1 MAVLALFVVAILA
14 FFSARIQRAARRL
27 FDAHRVA
34 IWAVPLLLTTAFCS
48 VAAYRGAFSIQLLA
62 LVLLYTCAPT
72 ACVYFERARS
82 AKPTWT
88 DFMAI
93 LLLWLPLEFAA
104 GAQLIPKAV
113 QGYLH
118 SVAYGIAILLGL
130 VLFLCFRAF
139 DGMKYN
145 LPRGPRDLWIALL
158 GFALTAPV
166 LIALGVWIVFM
177 PAFHWSRVPAE
188 RMALAF
194 PVVLLGTALPE
205 EILFRS
211 LIQNL
216 LMQRLGRSVWT
227 LALSSVVF
235 GAAHLDNGPLPAPNW
250 RYFILATIAGFGYGK
265 VFERS
270 STIFSSI
277 LFHTLVD
284 WIKHYY
290 F

>member
-1 MAVLALFVVAILA
+1 MAVLAVFVVAILA
-14 FFSARIQRAARRL
+14 FFLPAVQRTARRL
-27 FDAHRVA
+27 FERTPGAV
-34 IWAVPLLLTTAFCS
+34 WAVPLVLTAAFCS
-48 VAAYRGAFSIQLLA
+48 VAAYTGAFSFRLAA
-62 LVLLYTCAPT
+62 LVLLYTAAPT
-72 ACVYFERARS
+72 ACVFFQGPRAARP
-82 AKPTWT
+82 AWT
-88 DFMAI
+88 DFLAI

-104 GAQLIPKAV
+104 GAQLIPKGV

-145 LPRGPRDLWIALL
+145 LPRNPRDVWITLA
-158 GFALTAPV
+158 GFLLTAPI
-166 LIALGVWIVFM
+166 LILLGVWIGFM
-177 PAFHWSRVPAE
+177 PAFHWSRVPAA
-188 RMALAF
+188 RMAAAF
-194 PVVLLGTALPE
+194 PIVLLGTALPE

-216 LMQRLGRSVWT
+216 LSERLGHTVWV
-227 LALSSVVF
+227 LALASVIF
-235 GAAHLDNGPLPAPNW
+235 GAAHLDNGPQPIPNW

-265 VFERS
+265 VFNRS
-270 STIFSSI
+270 TTVLSSV
-277 LFHTLVD
+277 LFHTAVD